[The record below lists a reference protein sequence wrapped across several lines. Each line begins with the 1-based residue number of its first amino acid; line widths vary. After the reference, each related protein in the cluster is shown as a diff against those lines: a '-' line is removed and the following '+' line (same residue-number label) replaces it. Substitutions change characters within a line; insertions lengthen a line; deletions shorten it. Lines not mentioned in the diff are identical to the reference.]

1 MLESYRRKSGEC
13 TGRIFATFLIAVLLL
28 SLIGCSSNIQNYSNA
43 KAGANETSAI
53 VSLRS
58 IGQAE
63 LLYFNTH
70 QGRYGTLQDLSADH
84 LIPSELAAGE
94 KSGYRFT
101 VRLIERSGSGQP
113 TYEANAVPV
122 TYGTTG
128 KRSFYLNEEAV
139 IRQADKNGSE
149 ATAKDPVLN

>member
-1 MLESYRRKSGEC
+1 MLESYPRNAGES
-13 TGRIFATFLIAVLLL
+13 TGRVFATVLITVLLL
-28 SLIGCSSNIQNYSNA
+28 SLTGCSTSIQNYSNA
-43 KAGANETSAI
+43 KIGANETSAI

-70 QGRYGTLQDLSADH
+70 QGVFGTLKELSADQ

-94 KSGYRFT
+94 RNGYRFT
-101 VRLIERSGSGQP
+101 VRIIERSESGQP
-113 TYEANAVPV
+113 AYEANAIPV
-122 TYGTTG
+122 NYGSTG

-149 ATAKDPVLN
+149 ATAKDPALN